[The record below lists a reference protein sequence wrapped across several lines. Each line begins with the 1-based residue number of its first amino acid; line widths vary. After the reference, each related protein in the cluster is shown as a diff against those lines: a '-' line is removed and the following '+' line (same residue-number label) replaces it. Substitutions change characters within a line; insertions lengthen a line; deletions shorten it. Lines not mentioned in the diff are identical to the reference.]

1 MHVRAPA
8 KINLNLRIL
17 GRNDTTGFHD
27 LETWMVPL
35 TLADELHV
43 KPTTTP
49 GIQLTCSDPELEFGS
64 GNLAWRAADLFL
76 RETSRPGGA
85 TIELHKHIPHGAG
98 LGGGSS
104 DAAAVLKAL
113 NAQAP
118 APLDDRTLAAL
129 AAQLGSDVPFFLR
142 AEPSLARGRG
152 EILEPCPLRP
162 PLDLLLIKPPFAVET
177 AWAYRQWDTDVT
189 VPSRWTAPQLHDGI
203 EIFNDLERPVF
214 AKYLILAALKE
225 WLLEHSLVAAAAMSG
240 SGSCLFAILRDP
252 RGADQLAAETQQE
265 FGDTFWTAACCTT
278 CSGGL

>member
-49 GIQLTCSDPELEFGS
+49 GIQLTCSDPELDSGS

-76 RETSRPGGA
+76 RETSHPGGA

-152 EILEPCPLRP
+152 EILEPRPLQP
-162 PLDLLLIKPPFAVET
+162 PLDLLLIKPPFPVET
-177 AWAYRQWDTDVT
+177 AWAYRQWDTDVA
-189 VPSRWTAPQLHDGI
+189 VPSRWTAPQLHDGL

-252 RGADQLAAETQQE
+252 RSADQLAAETQAE
-265 FGDTFWTAACCTT
+265 FGTSFRTIACQT
-278 CSGGL
+278 L